1 MKYIKC
7 LILLLTLLFV
17 TSCDNNSVSFGTV
30 EYYPSFLWVKS
41 NITPVEKTFEFNFSQ
56 DALQDSKSYAEFQFV
71 DNNGNPIST
80 SLMQV
85 SDEEGELKDNKLRV
99 SSNVKSKVLTFT
111 FSPNASNGKH
121 QGYLK
126 LIGHNLDRIES
137 QTLKPGDKIDVFQW
151 TLHYDKAMNPL
162 AKILLCIFI
171 ALVACLMLWFVIIR
185 PSAYPHF
192 GKFRKSIL
200 IKQNDIIVG
209 QLNFAFTGARKVV
222 FYDRK
227 VQQSIWSRIFI
238 GEIKT
243 YVNPLFN
250 TKLTFTPK
258 RRNAAAFGTGYSV
271 NPNPIPRSGVATI
284 NNQFEKITIT
294 LS

>member
-7 LILLLTLLFV
+7 HILLWTLLFV

-41 NITPVEKTFEFNFSQ
+41 SITPVEKTFEFNFSQ
-56 DALQDSKSYAEFQFV
+56 DAQQDSKSYAEFQFV

-99 SSNVKSKVLTFT
+99 SSNVKSKVLTFA

-126 LIGHNLDRIES
+126 LIGHDLDRIES
-137 QTLKPGDKIDVFQW
+137 QPLKPGDKIDVFQW

-162 AKILLCIFI
+162 AKILLCIFTAI
-171 ALVACLMLWFVIIR
+171 VACLMLWFLVVR
-185 PSAYPHF
+185 PSVYPHF

-200 IKQNDIIVG
+200 IQQNGVIVG
-209 QLNFAFTGARKVV
+209 QFNFAFTGARKVV

-243 YVNPLFN
+243 CVNPLFN

-258 RRNAAAFGTGYSV
+258 GRNAAAFGTRYSV
-271 NPNPIPRSGVATI
+271 NPNPIPRSGIATI
-284 NNQFEKITIT
+284 NNQFAKISIT

>member
-7 LILLLTLLFV
+7 HILLLTLLFV

-56 DALQDSKSYAEFQFV
+56 DAQQDSKSYAEFQFV

-99 SSNVKSKVLTFT
+99 SSNVKSKVLTFV
-111 FSPNASNGKH
+111 FSPNASYGKH

-126 LIGHNLDRIES
+126 LIGHDLDRIES
-137 QTLKPGDKIDVFQW
+137 QPLKPGDKIDVFQW

-162 AKILLCIFI
+162 AKILLCIFTAI
-171 ALVACLMLWFVIIR
+171 VACLMLWFLVVR
-185 PSAYPHF
+185 PSVYPHF

-200 IKQNDIIVG
+200 IKQNDVIVG

-243 YVNPLFN
+243 YVNPLFK

-258 RRNAAAFGTGYSV
+258 RRNAAAFGTRYSV
-271 NPNPIPRSGVATI
+271 NPNPIPRSGIATI
-284 NNQFEKITIT
+284 NNQFEKISMT